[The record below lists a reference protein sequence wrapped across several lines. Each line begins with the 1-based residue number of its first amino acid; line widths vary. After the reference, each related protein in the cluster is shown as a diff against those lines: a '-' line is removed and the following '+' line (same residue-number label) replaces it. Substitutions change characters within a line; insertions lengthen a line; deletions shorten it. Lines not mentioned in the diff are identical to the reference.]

1 VSQFLFAILLIGFI
15 ALSAARQIGRRR
27 TVTPKTTPDIRLDQ
41 RPEHVFDRNPPE
53 VIRTEEAEPADFPVE
68 TPSSAGSHRYLLSH
82 CSSND
87 DDRMATAMDMMS
99 GPGICVP
106 HGRKTA

>member
-27 TVTPKTTPDIRLDQ
+27 TITPKTTPDIRRDQ
-41 RPEHVFDRNPPE
+41 RPEYVFDRKPPE
-53 VIRTEEAEPADFPVE
+53 VVLTEEMEPADFPTE
-68 TPSSAGSHRYLLSH
+68 TPLSAGFHRYLLSR
-82 CSSND
+82 CSSKEG
-87 DDRMATAMDMMS
+87 DRMAAAMDMIS

-106 HGRKTA
+106 HGQKAA